1 MLYKGNIEKIYRK
14 AFNMIDNRANEEAS
28 IDYPCEW
35 IYKVIGSNKE
45 FVHNAI
51 ASIIQDSEYHIS
63 DSNTSKTGKYQ
74 SFNVTVTVG
83 DEAYRNKIYQAFKK
97 HDDIKFVF

>member
-1 MLYKGNIEKIYRK
+1 
-14 AFNMIDNRANEEAS
+14 MIDNKDCCDHGDHTHGQEVN

-35 IYKVIGSNKE
+35 LYKVIGSNKE
-45 FVHNAI
+45 SVHNAV
-51 ASIIQDSEYHIS
+51 AGIIQNNEYHIN

-74 SFNVTVTVG
+74 SFNVTVMVS
-83 DEAYRNKIYQAFKK
+83 DEAYRNNIYQALKG

>member
-1 MLYKGNIEKIYRK
+1 
-14 AFNMIDNRANEEAS
+14 MIDNRDCCDHGDSNKNQVVS

-35 IYKVIGSNKE
+35 LYKVIGSDKE
-45 FVHNAI
+45 SVHNAV
-51 ASIIQDSEYHIS
+51 AGIIEDREYHIN

-74 SFNVTVTVG
+74 SFSVKVVVS
-83 DEAYRNKIYQAFKK
+83 DEAYRNNIYQALKV

>member
-1 MLYKGNIEKIYRK
+1 
-14 AFNMIDNRANEEAS
+14 MIDKRDCCDYGDNINNQEAK

-35 IYKVIGSNKE
+35 LYKVIGSDKE
-45 FVHNAI
+45 SVLNAV
-51 ASIIQDSEYHIS
+51 ACIIEDREYHIN

-74 SFNVTVTVG
+74 SFDVKIVVN
-83 DEAYRNKIYQAFKK
+83 DEAYRNSIYQALKV